1 MSALRLNGGNAL
13 MRHIADTAA
22 AYFAL
27 SGQAEIE
34 VVFCDE
40 AEIRAVN
47 AQSRG
52 VDAVTDVL
60 SFPAFAPFNGRY
72 VPFTPQNFP
81 HDVDPETDCV
91 SLGSILICRTV
102 AKRQAAEYGHGIERE
117 EGYLFLHGVLHL
129 LGFDHMQAEEKAA
142 MRRAEEYILA
152 RAGVRRETDG
162 TW

>member
-1 MSALRLNGGNAL
+1 MSALFLDGGNAL

-22 AYFAL
+22 AYFSLA
-27 SGQAEIE
+27 GQAEIE

-47 AQSRG
+47 ARSRG

-81 HDVDPETDCV
+81 HDADPETGRV
-91 SLGSILICRTV
+91 FLGSILICRAV
-102 AKRQAAEYGHGIERE
+102 AKKQAAEYGHGIERE

-129 LGFDHMQAEEKAA
+129 LGFDHMRAEEKAA
-142 MRRAEEYILA
+142 MRKAEEEILTQ
-152 RAGVRRETDG
+152 AGLGRETDG
-162 TW
+162 TC